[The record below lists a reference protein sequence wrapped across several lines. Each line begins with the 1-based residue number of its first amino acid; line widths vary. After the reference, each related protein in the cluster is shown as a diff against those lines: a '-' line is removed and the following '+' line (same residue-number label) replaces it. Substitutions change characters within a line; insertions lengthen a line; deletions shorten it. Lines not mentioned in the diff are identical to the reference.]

1 MITDIF
7 SVRLAVA
14 LGVALAVN
22 GSLATHGHAQQA
34 KQQADKAGAAATTTA
49 PVLSAEA
56 GALKASLDRRFG
68 TNSLETQGYA
78 AQGYKP
84 IWTTADGGLSDEGK
98 ILVEVLAD
106 AADHALPAAKYGAA
120 TLAGRAASAGSDR
133 AGYEA
138 DLTRAYLTYAKDVS
152 TGLLEPRSVDREIY
166 VFPEA
171 ADPRDLIAGAA
182 RATNMA
188 AYLDG
193 LAPGDP
199 IYRRLVERYAAFR
212 TMAATE
218 IWGPA
223 VAEGRTMRPGER
235 SKRIA
240 QARARLTAMG
250 DLDPN
255 VYDLPSA
262 NAKAADGTKVAAAD
276 FKTDVP
282 VLAFEPTLFDDHM
295 VTALQSFQARHGLN
309 LDGVI
314 GPATLAQINVSPGTR
329 AEQIAVNLERL
340 RWMNRDL
347 GNRHILVNLAG
358 FTMDVMVNGKSD
370 FSQRVVVGKARKHR
384 TPEFSDEMTH
394 MIVNPS
400 WYVPTSIA
408 QNEILPKLDEDPDY
422 LAKKNMRMVNGRIIQ
437 APGRGNALGTVKFMF
452 PNRFAIYLH
461 DTPSKR
467 LFNRDVRAFS
477 HGCVRVQRPHD
488 FAEYLLTGQ
497 YDDPRGYFES
507 VLNRGRERRITLD
520 NPLPVHL
527 TYRSAW
533 IDENGIEQFRGDV
546 YARDARIAAALKN
559 AGVSIVR

>member
-14 LGVALAVN
+14 LGVALAIN
-22 GSLATHGHAQQA
+22 GSLATPAHAQQA
-34 KQQADKAGAAATTTA
+34 EQQVDQTGAAAASTA
-49 PVLSAEA
+49 PALTAEA
-56 GALKASLDRRFG
+56 SALKASLDRRFG
-68 TNSLETQGYA
+68 ANSLETQGYA

-84 IWTTADGGLSDEGK
+84 IWTTAEGGLSDDGK
-98 ILVEVLAD
+98 VLVEILAD
-106 AADHALPAAKYGAA
+106 AADHALPAAKYGSAA
-120 TLAGRAASAGSDR
+120 LTARAASAGSDP

-138 DLTRAYLTYAKDVS
+138 DLARAFLTYAKDVG
-152 TGLLEPRSVDREIY
+152 TGLLDPRSVDREIY

-182 RATNMA
+182 RATNMD
-188 AYLDG
+188 AYLDS

-212 TMAATE
+212 TMAATD

-262 NAKAADGTKVAAAD
+262 SAKAADGTKVAAAD
-276 FKTDVP
+276 FKTDAP
-282 VLAFEPTLFDDHM
+282 VLAFEPTLFDDQM

-314 GPATLAQINVSPGTR
+314 GPATLAQINVSPATR

-347 GNRHILVNLAG
+347 GSRHILVNLAG

-408 QNEILPKLDEDPDY
+408 QNEILPKLNEDLDY

-533 IDENGIEQFRGDV
+533 IDENGVEQFRGDV

>member
-1 MITDIF
+1 MMITGDF
-7 SVRLAVA
+7 TVRLAVA
-14 LGVALAVN
+14 LGVAFAINGAVTYQSEAQEAGQIAAAAPAQALSADAATLKAALDQRFGAESLAV
-22 GSLATHGHAQQA
+22 QA
-34 KQQADKAGAAATTTA
+34 Y
-49 PVLSAEA
+49 
-56 GALKASLDRRFG
+56 AS
-68 TNSLETQGYA
+68 QGFT
-78 AQGYKP
+78 P
-84 IWTTADGGLSDEGK
+84 IWTTTDGGLSEHGK
-98 ILVEVLAD
+98 VLLEVLAD
-106 AADHALPAAKYGAA
+106 AADHALPVAKYQSAALSARAA
-120 TLAGRAASAGSDR
+120 TAASDL

-138 DLTRAYLTYAKDVS
+138 DLSRAFLTYAKDIS
-152 TGLLEPRSVDREIY
+152 TGLLDPRRVDRELHIDR
-166 VFPEA
+166 EA
-171 ADPRDLIAGAA
+171 TDPRELIAGAGKTA
-182 RATNMA
+182 NMA
-188 AYLDG
+188 AFLDA
-193 LAPGDP
+193 LAPSDP
-199 IYRRLVERYAAFR
+199 VYRRLVERYAAFR
-212 TMAATE
+212 TMASSE
-218 IWGPA
+218 IWGSP
-223 VAEGRTMRPGER
+223 VAKGRTMRPGER
-235 SKRIA
+235 SNRIA
-240 QARARLTAMG
+240 QTRARLTAMG

-255 VYDLPSA
+255 VYENVYDTPSTT
-262 NAKAADGTKVAAAD
+262 AKAADGTQLAAAD
-276 FKTDVP
+276 FKTDAP
-282 VLAFEPTLFDDHM
+282 VLAYEPTLFDDHM

-314 GPATLAQINVSPGTR
+314 GPATLAQINVSPATR
-329 AEQIAVNLERL
+329 AEQIAVNLERM

-408 QNEILPKLDEDPDY
+408 QNEILPKLENDPDY
-422 LAKKNMRMVNGRIIQ
+422 MVNRNMRMVNGRIIQ

-467 LFNRDVRAFS
+467 LFQRDVRAYS
-477 HGCVRVQRPHD
+477 HGCVRVERPHD

-497 YDDPRGYFES
+497 YDDPRGYFDS

-533 IDENGIEQFRGDV
+533 IDENGVEQFRGDI
-546 YARDARIAAALKN
+546 YRRDSKIAAALK
-559 AGVSIVR
+559 AGGVSILR

>member
-1 MITDIF
+1 MITGVF

-14 LGVALAVN
+14 LGVAFAIN
-22 GSLATHGHAQQA
+22 GSIAFKSVAQE
-34 KQQADKAGAAATTTA
+34 AGKTSGNAAAATAA
-49 PVLSAEA
+49 PALSAEA
-56 GALKASLDRRFG
+56 AKLKAAMVKRFG
-68 TNSLETQGYA
+68 RDTLAVQGYA

-84 IWTTADGGLSDEGK
+84 IWTTGDGALTDDGK
-98 ILVEVLAD
+98 VLLDVLAD
-106 AADHALPAAKYGAA
+106 AADHALPVAKYGSAALKARAA
-120 TLAGRAASAGSDR
+120 TAGSDP

-138 DLTRAYLTYAKDVS
+138 DLSRAFLTYAKDVGS
-152 TGLLEPRSVDREIY
+152 GLLEPRNVDRELH
-166 VFPEA
+166 VFPERE
-171 ADPRDLIAGAA
+171 DPRDLIAGAA
-182 RATNMA
+182 KTTDMA

-193 LAPGDP
+193 LAPNDP

-212 TMAATE
+212 TMASTA
-218 IWGPA
+218 IWGQP
-223 VAEGRTMRPGER
+223 VAKGRTMRPGER

-255 VYDLPSA
+255 VYDAPTSA
-262 NAKAADGTKVAAAD
+262 ARAADGTKVAAAD
-276 FKTDVP
+276 VTTDAP

-314 GPATLAQINVSPGTR
+314 GPATLEQINVSPSTR
-329 AEQIAVNLERL
+329 AEQIAVNLERM
-340 RWMNRDL
+340 RWKNRDL
-347 GNRHILVNLAG
+347 GNRYILVNLAG

-394 MIVNPS
+394 MIINPS

-408 QNEILPKLDEDPDY
+408 RDEILPKLEKDPDY
-422 LAKKNMRMVNGRIIQ
+422 MVNRNMRMVNGRIIQ
-437 APGRGNALGTVKFMF
+437 APGRRNALGTVKFMF

-461 DTPSKR
+461 DTPSKK
-467 LFNRDVRAFS
+467 LFQRDVRAYS
-477 HGCVRVQRPHD
+477 HGCVRVERPHD

-497 YDDPRGYFES
+497 YDDPRGYFNS
-507 VLNRGRERRITLD
+507 VLNRGRERRINLD
-520 NPLPVHL
+520 RPLPVHL

-533 IDENGIEQFRGDV
+533 IDENGVEQFRGDI
-546 YARDARIAAALKN
+546 YGRDRKIATALKN